1 MRGRGTRL
9 RRRISLPV
17 GLSGALLALW
27 PILGAFGAPTADG
40 AGAGQGGTALA
51 AQPLP
56 EGLTL
61 SPSAEVGLSAEG
73 LARATGVL
81 QAHVDAGAIAGV
93 VAAVVRD
100 GRLVYLQAL
109 GSRDLEQRDA
119 MPPDALFR
127 LYSMTRPVTSLAILM
142 LRDDGLLELDDPVRT
157 YLPRFSG
164 QRVLSAPGA
173 TDPSDSRPREGDV
186 TLGQLL
192 THTAGIGSRSAS
204 LYRDREVHRWDRS
217 LEEVV
222 DAAAAL
228 PLFEEPGT
236 RFRYGMS
243 TEVLGRVIEVVSGQS
258 LESFLQERI
267 FGPLGMTDTGF
278 HVESSRRP
286 RLATLYRPG
295 PDGVLAPFALETIP
309 VTERRPLVSAGV
321 GLVGSTLDV
330 LRFSQFFL
338 DGGVVEGRRLL
349 SPEGVRLAAEN
360 GVPRALLPLGER
372 GYWAGSGWTMGGM
385 AVVLDPEAYGH
396 IVNRGEYW
404 WDGSAGT
411 RFWVDPVENM
421 VTIVMAQVSP
431 AGGGGFREEFK
442 SAVYRAI
449 VDSRAAPSP

>member
-1 MRGRGTRL
+1 MRLWRRVSLRL
-9 RRRISLPV
+9 

-27 PILGAFGAPTADG
+27 PLLWATGSPTASGGG
-40 AGAGQGGTALA
+40 ALPGGVALA

-56 EGLTL
+56 GGLNV
-61 SPSAEVGLSAEG
+61 SPPSEAGLSAEG
-73 LARATGVL
+73 LARATGAL
-81 QAHVDAGAIAGV
+81 QAHVDAGNIAGV

-100 GRLVYLQAL
+100 GRLVYLEAL
-109 GSRDLEQRDA
+109 GSRDLEQRDP
-119 MPPDALFR
+119 MPADALFR

-142 LRDDGLLELDDPVRT
+142 LRDDGLLELDDPVQR

-164 QRVLSAPGA
+164 QRVLSEPGT
-173 TDPSDSRPREGDV
+173 TDPSDSRPREGDM

-192 THTAGIGSRSAS
+192 THTAGIGSRSSS
-204 LYRDREVHRWDRS
+204 LYRAREVHRWDRS

-278 HVESSRRP
+278 HVDEGRRS

-321 GLVGSTLDV
+321 GLVGSTLDF

-338 DGGVVEGRRLL
+338 DGGMVEGRRLL

-360 GVPRALLPLGER
+360 GVPQPLLPLGER

-385 AVVLDPEAYGH
+385 AVVLDPGAYGH
-396 IVNRGEYW
+396 TVTRGEYW

-411 RFWVDPVENM
+411 RFWIDPTEDM

-449 VDSRAAPSP
+449 VDSRATPSP